1 MVQIEFAYLQVGK
14 KGGRIGGVIAKGV
27 RNLLRNEQRHAS
39 DVGRG
44 QIMQSSAV
52 IHICLN

>member
-14 KGGRIGGVIAKGV
+14 KGGRIGGVIAMGV
-27 RNLLRNEQRHAS
+27 RNLLRNEQGHS
-39 DVGRG
+39 NDVGRG